1 MKNAAIFLFVLLLM
15 PSELLM
21 PCARAKDIELKS
33 FDFRGYSITFDSAIF
48 SGDISSKYRREK
60 PFILAAADS
69 DIIGVLEC
77 DDSLVSRL
85 DKEYLKLTLTDRTW
99 KLTPAL
105 ALLAMNAEEC
115 RSMGDSIV
123 EGRTKIEIHTGKNSS
138 FSYRYA
144 SKVLPL
150 ELNLLPVES
159 NN

>member
-1 MKNAAIFLFVLLLM
+1 MKKITIFLFVLLLI

-33 FDFRGYSITFDSAIF
+33 FDFRDYSITFDSAIF
-48 SGDISSKYRREK
+48 SGDVSSKYRSDK

-99 KLTPAL
+99 NLTPAM
-105 ALLAMNAEEC
+105 AILAMNAEEC
-115 RSMGDSIV
+115 RSMGESIV
-123 EGRTKIEIHTGKNSS
+123 EGKSKIEIRTGKTAS

-144 SKVLPL
+144 KKVLPL
-150 ELNLLPVES
+150 ELNILPAHLE
-159 NN
+159 N